1 MSKVAV
7 SLKIDLNK
15 LEQARIFHGKN
26 GAQYLD
32 ATVFI
37 DLDQFDQYGNS
48 GMITQSVKKEE
59 KQQGVKGNIL
69 GNASVFWRDD
79 VQVQRPQQGGQQQQ
93 PQQQQQAPQY
103 AQAPV
108 QQYTPQ
114 QPASQQAPQQ
124 QQQQAPT
131 SWGNPPQG

>member
-108 QQYTPQ
+108 PQYTPQ